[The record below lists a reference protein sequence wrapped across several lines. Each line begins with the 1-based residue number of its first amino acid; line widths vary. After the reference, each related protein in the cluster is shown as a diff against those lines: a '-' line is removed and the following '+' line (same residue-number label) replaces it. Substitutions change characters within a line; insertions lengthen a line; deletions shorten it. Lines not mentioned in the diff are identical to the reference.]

1 MFSSSWDLRWLSF
14 VSELHQLLLTH
25 QTSPKFE
32 LCNPLQLQQNTNVQL
47 RLGNGEGGEQQHRK
61 HLRMLI
67 CLQGLCQVGS
77 WHQPLLGSLI
87 HCPFPNSKA
96 DSFFNH
102 GCRHS
107 SPRARSSSR
116 AQSSSCVSTAVK
128 MPQLQLCW
136 QPGLPRQHKPTLPP
150 QLGGFRDS
158 GGRTVSLPWAE

>member
-67 CLQGLCQVGS
+67 CFARTLPSGIVAPALAGLS
-77 WHQPLLGSLI
+77 DPL
-87 HCPFPNSKA
+87 PFPEFK
-96 DSFFNH
+96 
-102 GCRHS
+102 G
-107 SPRARSSSR
+107 
-116 AQSSSCVSTAVK
+116 
-128 MPQLQLCW
+128 
-136 QPGLPRQHKPTLPP
+136 
-150 QLGGFRDS
+150 
-158 GGRTVSLPWAE
+158 